1 MLNVSYHCGGTV
13 AGVNIVLLDT
23 GITSNGEE
31 GGSRAVIA
39 DGSDAISCRHGF
51 IGHSLGADIP
61 RAGLTFGV
69 LYDPTILRPC
79 KPTGAGFSLFLLVK
93 NTNHAR
99 GIAAMLGLW
108 HAPYPEVTV

>member
-61 RAGLTFGV
+61 RAGLTVMSRVSTKDLSGIQSKGRTLRCTVRFYHSWTMQTNRGRVLSVPFG
-69 LYDPTILRPC
+69 
-79 KPTGAGFSLFLLVK
+79 
-93 NTNHAR
+93 
-99 GIAAMLGLW
+99 
-108 HAPYPEVTV
+108 